1 MSKAVSFHSL
11 LVWVHLDERGGVGGD
26 GGMKERR
33 RGGCMCGGSDSKGGG
48 VEVIG

>member
-11 LVWVHLDERGGVGGD
+11 LVWVHPDERGGAGGD

-33 RGGCMCGGSDSKGGG
+33 REGGDGMDRAAC
-48 VEVIG
+48 VEVVTE